1 MSAIVLSIIGGLSI
15 GFMGSFHCIGMC
27 GPLAL
32 SLPIHHLNAWQK
44 YSAIALYNLGRA
56 FTYGVL
62 GMAFGLIG
70 QSFTFFKIQQ
80 WLSIIVGVLM
90 LIVILYSLFG
100 HIKTN
105 FINKMTQQVQ
115 MKLGHYLSNK
125 NSAFTFFNVGILN
138 GLLPCGLVYVAI
150 AASIATGSVL
160 HSSVFMISFGLGTLP
175 IMALTMVL
183 GKFISLNTRQ
193 YIRKI
198 SPYAMM
204 LVAILLIVRGLNLGV
219 PYVSPKQEKEK
230 MSCCHK

>member
-1 MSAIVLSIIGGLSI
+1 MNSIYLTIIGGLSI

-32 SLPIHHLNAWQK
+32 SLPVNHLNAWHK
-44 YSAIALYNLGRA
+44 NTAILLYNIGRA
-56 FTYGVL
+56 FTYGAL
-62 GMAFGLIG
+62 GVAFGLIG

-90 LIVILYSLFG
+90 LVFIIYSLFG
-100 HIKTN
+100 HVNTN
-105 FINKMTQQVQ
+105 FINKLTNQVQ
-115 MKLGHYLSNK
+115 FKLSHYLSNK
-125 NSAFTFFNVGILN
+125 NSSFAFFNIGLLN

-150 AASIATGSVL
+150 AASIATGNVMQ
-160 HSSVFMISFGLGTLP
+160 SSLFMFSFGLGTMP
-175 IMALTMVL
+175 IMVFTMMI
-183 GKFISLNTRQ
+183 GKFISLNTRKV
-193 YIRKI
+193 IRKI

-204 LVAILLIVRGLNLGV
+204 LVALMLILRGLNLGV